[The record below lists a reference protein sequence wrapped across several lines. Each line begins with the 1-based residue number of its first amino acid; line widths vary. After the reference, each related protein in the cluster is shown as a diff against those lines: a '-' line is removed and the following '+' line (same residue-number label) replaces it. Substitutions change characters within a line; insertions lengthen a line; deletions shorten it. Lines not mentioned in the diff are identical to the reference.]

1 MALAFIKKAV
11 KCKNIYAY
19 YFLGTI
25 YFSGKAVKKSD
36 KLSQKF
42 FLLAI
47 ENFKKEKNYIKTGIK
62 FIYYQCCSFLGFIY
76 ENNQINFKY

>member
-1 MALAFIKKAV
+1 YGKGIKKNTNMALAFIKKAV

-36 KLSQKF
+36 KLS
-42 FLLAI
+42 
-47 ENFKKEKNYIKTGIK
+47 
-62 FIYYQCCSFLGFIY
+62 
-76 ENNQINFKY
+76 

>member
-11 KCKNIYAY
+11 KYKDIYAC

-25 YFSGKAVKKSD
+25 YFSGKGVKKSD
-36 KLSQKF
+36 KLFQKF

-62 FIYYQCCSFLGFIY
+62 FIYY
-76 ENNQINFKY
+76 